1 MEGQLFF
8 PWAMTIPG
16 IKHVFDNMTG
26 DMLNKLNRVSK
37 PFKSSFTD
45 RDRLKQRLL
54 RPTWKGRFQ
63 LRLSNMAA
71 PANGGF
77 LKRGDPK
84 IIHFI
89 GFSIINYP
97 GLSSYWG
104 TTIYGNPQMILSP
117 SGVDLAV
124 KVGNTIEAA
133 AAWLGNRWGWGLM
146 PLKFCRRIW
155 VN

>member
-89 GFSIINYP
+89 GFSK
-97 GLSSYWG
+97 LSRTIQLLGYHHLWKPPDDPLSGRCGFSREGGQHHRSSCSLAGQQVRLG
-104 TTIYGNPQMILSP
+104 TYAAQILQK
-117 SGVDLAV
+117 GM
-124 KVGNTIEAA
+124 G
-133 AAWLGNRWGWGLM
+133 
-146 PLKFCRRIW
+146 
-155 VN
+155 